1 MQLKHIKLAG
11 FKSFVDPTKI
21 SFPTNLVGVVGPN
34 GCGKSNVIDAV
45 RWVLGELSAKNLRG
59 ESMVDVIFNG
69 SENRKASGQCSIE
82 LLFDNSS
89 GKIGGEYAAFNE
101 ISIKRVMNRDAQS
114 TYFINSTKCRRKDV
128 QDIFLGT
135 GLGPSSYAII
145 EQGMVSRLVSA
156 KPEELRTHIE
166 EAAGVS
172 KYRERRRETESRIK
186 KTKENLSRVKDIKD
200 EIERLIRRL
209 ENQAN
214 AAEKYNS
221 LKKEESENQ
230 INTAIL
236 FSLEAKKNRDQ
247 LQKSLDGLNRDLK
260 IKQAESDTKQSQIDE
275 FRTQNESVVDSYETA
290 QKNFYTIGAEIAKH
304 EANLQNISKS
314 EASNLAALERAKES
328 YEKAVEKESTFKD
341 LSPKQQELK
350 LNISIIKALDAV
362 KNTDAIVEK
371 IKPLEDS
378 IESKQSDL
386 DSREEAIN
394 SVKEKQKT
402 ANLKLDE
409 LKASSFSIGGNIA
422 RLEGSIFNLEKVESQ
437 ANRDLVSVKESYKKA
452 KEKESSTDN
461 LSPKEKAIHLID
473 SISDLLTNL
482 GSSANVINDKVKE
495 LKELLMSI
503 LKIASDQS
511 KSYTEEFL
519 KRQHEVEALIQ
530 KTSEEKVSAKQ
541 SLVTLTSQQESLNE
555 SLITS
560 SSALATLDA
569 EVRELDGGKLFVA
582 NEMRSLEKDVS
593 NLRLDLRTY
602 EINLQNASQVLDKA
616 GINISELDQNKYQG
630 MDLEG
635 LEVSLDDIQK
645 NINDLGSINLASP
658 DEYLDRQNEL
668 FETIKNSKD
677 KKLEIQNI
685 MSDLVNKSSNAES
698 ILLEIR
704 QKQSRFN
711 ESMRELENK
720 KSIAELDLKSISEKV
735 TNVRLD
741 LKTYEIN
748 LENANAKIK
757 DAGLKIEDIDYSKYD
772 GMQIKELQDRLA
784 DIQAKIIRLG
794 AINLAAPEEIAQES
808 KRKEELD
815 IQYNDLTEALDK
827 LSGAI
832 KTIDTETKTRF
843 QDSFDAINARMKEV
857 FAKLFGGGY
866 AELAL
871 TEGDALNAG
880 VIIMAR
886 PPGKKN
892 SSISQLSG
900 GEKALT
906 ALALVF
912 GIFELNPAPFCILDE
927 VDAPLDDLNT
937 MRFINMVEEMSKT
950 VQFIFITH
958 NKVSMEKS
966 DHLMGVTMQEAGVSR
981 MVSVD
986 VNQAL
991 EFAEA

>member
-59 ESMVDVIFNG
+59 DSMVDVIFNG

-89 GKIGGEYAAFNE
+89 GKIGGEYSAFNE
-101 ISIKRVMNRDAQS
+101 ISIKRLMNRDAQS
-114 TYFINSTKCRRKDV
+114 TYYINSTKCRRKDV

-214 AAEKYNS
+214 AAEKYNA

-236 FSLEAKKNRDQ
+236 FSLEAKNNRDQ
-247 LQKSLDGLNRDLK
+247 LQKNLDGLNRDLK

-275 FRTQNESVVDSYETA
+275 YRTQNESVVDSYELA
-290 QKNFYTIGAEIAKH
+290 QKNFYTIGAEIAKF
-304 EANLQNISKS
+304 EADLQNISKS
-314 EASNLAALERAKES
+314 EASNLSSLQRAKDSYKKALEKELS
-328 YEKAVEKESTFKD
+328 FKD

-350 LNISIIKALDAV
+350 LNIAIIKALDSV
-362 KNTDAIVEK
+362 KNKERIIEK
-371 IKPLEDS
+371 IKPLETD
-378 IESKQSDL
+378 IEAKQLDL
-386 DSREEAIN
+386 DSREETIKVAKDKQRIAN
-394 SVKEKQKT
+394 EKV
-402 ANLKLDE
+402 NE
-409 LKASSFSIGGNIA
+409 LKAASFSIGGNIA
-422 RLEGSIFNLEKVESQ
+422 RLEGSIHNLDKVEIQ
-437 ANRDLVSVKESYKKA
+437 ANKDLVSAKDSYEKA
-452 KEKESSTDN
+452 LEKESNTEN
-461 LSPKEKAIHLID
+461 LSPKEKTIHLID
-473 SISDLLTNL
+473 SISELLTNL
-482 GSSANVINDKVKE
+482 GSSATVINEKVKE

-519 KRQHEVEALIQ
+519 KRQKEIEELLKRNSDEKMLAEKNLRELHAQQTKLIDDLA
-530 KTSEEKVSAKQ
+530 SH
-541 SLVTLTSQQESLNE
+541 N
-555 SLITS
+555 
-560 SSALATLDA
+560 ATLSELDL

-582 NEMRSLEKDVS
+582 NELRTVEKEVND
-593 NLRLDLRTY
+593 LRLDLRTY
-602 EINLQNASQVLDKA
+602 EINLQNASQILDKA
-616 GINISELDQNKYQG
+616 EVNISNLKPEEYQG
-630 MDLEG
+630 MDLES
-635 LEVSLDDIQK
+635 LEVSLDEVQK
-645 NINDLGSINLASP
+645 NINSLGSINLASP
-658 DEYLDRQNEL
+658 DEYLERQNEL
-668 FETIKNSKD
+668 SETIKSNQD
-677 KKLEIQNI
+677 RKLKIQNS
-685 MSDLVNKSSNAES
+685 MSELVNKSSEAES
-698 ILLEIR
+698 VLLDIR
-704 QKQSRFN
+704 QKQSKFN
-711 ESMRELENK
+711 ESMRDLENK
-720 KSIAELDLKSISEKV
+720 KSLAELDLKSISEKV

-748 LENANAKIK
+748 LENANTKIK
-757 DAGLKIEDIDYSKYD
+757 EAGLKIEEIDYSKYEGLNTKD
-772 GMQIKELQDRLA
+772 LQDRLA
-784 DIQAKIIRLG
+784 EIQAKIIRLG

-815 IQYNDLTEALDK
+815 IQYEDLTQALDK

-832 KTIDTETKTRF
+832 KTIDAETKTRF

-857 FAKLFGGGY
+857 FTKLFGGGY

-880 VIIMAR
+880 VVIMAR

-981 MVSVD
+981 MVTVD

>member
-82 LLFDNSS
+82 LLFDNSL
-89 GKIGGEYAAFNE
+89 GKIGGEYVAFNE
-101 ISIKRVMNRDAQS
+101 ISIKRVMNRDAKS
-114 TYFINSTKCRRKDV
+114 DYFINSTKCRRKDV

-145 EQGMVSRLVSA
+145 EQGMVSKLVSA

-209 ENQAN
+209 ENQAK
-214 AAEKYNS
+214 AAEKYNA
-221 LKKEESENQ
+221 LKNEESQNQ
-230 INTAIL
+230 IDTAVL
-236 FSLEAKKNRDQ
+236 FSIEAQKNRDK
-247 LQKSLDGLNRDLK
+247 LQKNLDGLNRDLK

-275 FRTQNESVVDSYETA
+275 FRTQNESVVDAYENA

-304 EANLQNISKS
+304 EADLQNLSKS
-314 EASNLAALERAKES
+314 EASNIDALERAKES
-328 YEKAVEKESTFKD
+328 YAKALENESTFKD
-341 LSPKQQELK
+341 LSPKEQELK
-350 LNISIIKALDAV
+350 LNISIIKALEALDQ
-362 KNTDAIVEK
+362 KDSINQL
-371 IKPLEDS
+371 IKPLEDQ
-378 IESKQSDL
+378 IHNKQVDL
-386 DSREEAIN
+386 DSKQDAIN
-394 SVKEKQKT
+394 SIKDKQISINEKVKELQSQSYKKGS
-402 ANLKLDE
+402 D
-409 LKASSFSIGGNIA
+409 IA
-422 RLEGSIFNLEKVESQ
+422 RLEGSLNNLIKIESQSKIDLEKAKSNYNQALENESNNDQ
-437 ANRDLVSVKESYKKA
+437 
-452 KEKESSTDN
+452 
-461 LSPKEKAIHLID
+461 LSPKEKAARLLD
-473 SISDLLTNL
+473 SIIDLLKSF
-482 GSSANVINDKVKE
+482 GSNAEAVNRKVLE
-495 LKELLMSI
+495 LKELLTSI
-503 LKIASDQS
+503 LQIASEQS
-511 KSYTEEFL
+511 KSLTKEYLERQEEITRLL
-519 KRQHEVEALIQ
+519 K
-530 KTSEEKVSAKQ
+530 KTDENK
-541 SLVTLTSQQESLNE
+541 QESLRNLE
-555 SLITS
+555 QARAEKKSTDEE
-560 SSALATLDA
+560 LDNLSKIL
-569 EVRELDGGKLFVA
+569 EKVDDSVRELDGNKSFTS
-582 NEMRSLEKDVS
+582 NELRSLEKEA
-593 NLRLDLRTY
+593 NTLRLDLRTY
-602 EINLQNASQVLDKA
+602 EINLENASVVLKKA
-616 GINISELDQNKYQG
+616 DINISELNSSDYKG
-630 MDLEG
+630 MDLAG
-635 LEVSLDDIQK
+635 LEKSLDEIQK
-645 NINDLGSINLASP
+645 NIADIGSINLASP
-658 DEYLDRQNEL
+658 EEYLERQNDLSNLIQEG
-668 FETIKNSKD
+668 ESR
-677 KKLEIQNI
+677 KLELQKL
-685 MSDLVNKSSNAES
+685 MSELVEKSSNSEA
-698 ILLEIR
+698 ILIDIR
-704 QKQSRFN
+704 QKQSKFN
-711 ESMRELENK
+711 ESLRDLENK
-720 KSIAELDLKSISEKV
+720 KSIVELDLKSINEKV

-748 LENANAKIK
+748 LENANQKIK
-757 DAGLKIEDIDYSKYD
+757 ESGISIESIDLSKYED
-772 GMQIKELQDRLA
+772 MDVNQLQDRLA

-794 AINLAAPEEIAQES
+794 AINLAAPEEIAEES

-815 IQYNDLTEALDK
+815 FQYDDLTEAMEK
-827 LSGAI
+827 LAGAI
-832 KTIDTETKTRF
+832 KTIDQETKTRF
-843 QDSFDAINARMKEV
+843 KDSFDAINLRMKEV
-857 FAKLFGGGY
+857 FSKLFGGGF

-871 TEGDALNAG
+871 TEDDALNAG
-880 VIIMAR
+880 VVIMAR

-912 GIFELNPAPFCILDE
+912 AIFELNPAPFCILDE

-966 DHLMGVTMQEAGVSR
+966 DYLMGVTMQEAGVSR
-981 MVSVD
+981 MVTVD